1 MSRGQASRTGRLF
14 HRRRSIPGSAPGTL
28 AAAPNARAPTIRIIA
43 YGPEGVID
51 RQNADPDEIA
61 ALRAQWPVVWVD
73 VDGLGDVALLRRLGT
88 EFGLHAL
95 ALEDVL
101 STHQRPKVESYGD
114 HLFIVTQMAEVVR
127 PFVAEQLSLFLGTG
141 YVLSFQER
149 PGDCFDPIR
158 HRIEASSGR
167 FRANGADY
175 LAYALLDAMI
185 DGFFPVLETHGEVVE
200 ELEDRAIREPSGEIV
215 GEVHAVKRD
224 LLLVRRTLWPQREM
238 IGALLRDEMP
248 PVTAQTRVYLR
259 DCYDHLVQLIDMT
272 EVYRE
277 VSSSLFD
284 LHMMAVSNRMNE
296 VMKVLTIIATIFIP
310 LGFIASV
317 YGMNFET
324 SVSPW
329 NMPELQWYFGYPF
342 ALGLMAAVAFGFLLV
357 FWRKGWLRRETRIK
371 GRGRRRR

>member
-28 AAAPNARAPTIRIIA
+28 AAAPDARPPAIRIIA
-43 YGPEGVID
+43 YGPDGVID
-51 RQNADPDEIA
+51 REHADPDEIA
-61 ALRAQWPVVWVD
+61 ALRAQWPVIWVD
-73 VDGLGDVALLRRLGT
+73 VDGLGDVALLRRLGA
-88 EFGLHAL
+88 EFGLHPL

-114 HLFIVTQMAEVVR
+114 HLFIVTQMAETVR

-141 YVLSFQER
+141 FVLSFQER

-158 HRIEASSGR
+158 QRIQGSSGR

-200 ELEDRAIREPSGEIV
+200 ALEDRAIREPSGEIV

-324 SVSPW
+324 SESPW
-329 NMPELQWYFGYPF
+329 NMPELRWYFGYPF
-342 ALGLMAAVAFGFLLV
+342 ALGLMTAVAFAFLLV
-357 FWRKGWLRRETRIK
+357 FWRKGWLRRETRID
-371 GRGRRRR
+371 GRRRGRR